1 MRYYLIAIIIFAF
14 ISGTCLNIV
23 LLNSTEAKKTT
34 KIRDFNYFIK
44 NNESLAKGENGGL
57 KKVLKNSTGAKT
69 PTKIRDFDSFIK
81 MNDSLEEGKN
91 GGLKK
96 LMEEKSPS
104 STKRNEGW
112 RWATEEKPPS
122 SPYAYAFVIGG
133 IHEDRPAYKGFLYN
147 VLIAVSILRRKGS
160 NADFVLWVQLS
171 HDSKLSGKLPDE
183 DERLLR
189 AMNVRVRVLDTVKK
203 DSFAQIVYEK
213 FRLLSMTEYKRVL
226 FLDGDIMPR
235 SNMDYVF
242 ILSENDDSD
251 PLLRPNLIVAT
262 KGEPC
267 NTAMF
272 MVTPSEENWTTFQN
286 IVARQREEGMTLPYP
301 HFDKKNGWGHNFLK
315 DGDAWEGTAR
325 KGLRWNF
332 HASHSFR
339 PGSHVLLR

>member
-69 PTKIRDFDSFIK
+69 PT
-81 MNDSLEEGKN
+81 
-91 GGLKK
+91 
-96 LMEEKSPS
+96 KSPS